1 MICLLVRPRRARV
14 TVIRVL
20 VMTRFRGRLT
30 FRIMN
35 HAEGPVR
42 MDHPPPSPV
51 NRPRSRTPPGR
62 RRADTEQAVPTKL
75 DIANRVVRPHSKP
88 SRTAP

>member
-1 MICLLVRPRRARV
+1 M

-42 MDHPPPSPV
+42 MDHPPLASESAKKPHAARPS
-51 NRPRSRTPPGR
+51 
-62 RRADTEQAVPTKL
+62 AC
-75 DIANRVVRPHSKP
+75 
-88 SRTAP
+88 